1 MEWIGLPSRTT
12 ITVKVTLVG
21 DESSTY
27 HDLQQDFLENLPER
41 LGRRLFTML
50 RWWAAWWTRTMFRGA
65 KSYEDFPRVA

>member
-1 MEWIGLPSRTT
+1 MKSFLEWIGLPSRTT

-41 LGRRLFTML
+41 LGRATIYHAEIVGGLVDKDDVP
-50 RWWAAWWTRTMFRGA
+50 
-65 KSYEDFPRVA
+65 KSDK